1 MQCQAKNKAT
11 KEQCRRRA
19 ITGKTVCYVHGGASR
34 GSVAS
39 ATYKHGRYS
48 KYLPARLS
56 GRYQEAQADTELLA
70 LREEI
75 SLIDSR
81 LSDLLQRVDTN
92 EAGHWWKELNRVYDD
107 FRVAT
112 AKADTEAARHCLNEW
127 GRIVQLGSS
136 DYAAWDEVYN
146 TIEQRRKLVE
156 SERKRLVEMSQ
167 VLTVERVMLLIS
179 ALTDV
184 IKSHVTDHGI
194 LSAISADIGKLI
206 SIEPS

>member
-1 MQCQAKNKAT
+1 MHG
-11 KEQCRRRA
+11 
-19 ITGKTVCYVHGGASR
+19 GKTPRDR
-34 GSVAS
+34 GLPQ
-39 ATYKHGRYS
+39 TTHGRYS
-48 KYLPARLS
+48 RYLPARLA

-92 EAGHWWKELNRVYDD
+92 EAGHWWKELQRVYDD

-127 GRIVQLGSS
+127 GRIIQSGSS
-136 DYAAWDEVYN
+136 DYAAWDEVYS

-167 VLTVERVMLLIS
+167 VITAERAMLLIS

-184 IKSHVTDHGI
+184 IKSHVTDIGI

-206 SIEPS
+206 TIEPS